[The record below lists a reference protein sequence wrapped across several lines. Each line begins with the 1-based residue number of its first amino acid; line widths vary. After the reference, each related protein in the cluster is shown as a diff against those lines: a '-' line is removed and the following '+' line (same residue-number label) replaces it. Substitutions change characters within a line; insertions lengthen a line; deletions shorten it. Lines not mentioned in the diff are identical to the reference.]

1 MTDQRVVGLDLA
13 GSENRPTG
21 LCFLRNRKVITKLA
35 YGDGE
40 ILEEI
45 VSFNPSVVAID
56 APLSLP
62 AGKNLNSQYC
72 IRKCDEELR
81 KFGIRFFPIN
91 FAGMR
96 KLTERGIRLKKIL
109 EEKGIEA
116 IETYPGAFYDLM
128 GLPRPKKRRV
138 VGQVLRALTK
148 KFNLEVEGVRE
159 RLSFH
164 ELDSIVCALVGL
176 LYLKGESICLGDPK
190 EGLMILPRP
199 PKENRKS

>member
-21 LCFLRNRKVITKLA
+21 LCFLRDRKIITKLV
-35 YGDGE
+35 YRDEE

-62 AGKNLNSQYC
+62 IGKNLDSRYC

-81 KFGIRFFPIN
+81 RFGIRFFPIN

-96 KLTERGIRLKKIL
+96 KLTERGIRLKQTL
-109 EEKGIEA
+109 EEKGIET

-128 GLPRPKKRRV
+128 GLPRPKKRQIV
-138 VGQVLRALTK
+138 DQVLKT
-148 KFNLEVEGVRE
+148 
-159 RLSFH
+159 LSKN
-164 ELDSIVCALVGL
+164 I
-176 LYLKGESICLGDPK
+176 
-190 EGLMILPRP
+190 
-199 PKENRKS
+199 